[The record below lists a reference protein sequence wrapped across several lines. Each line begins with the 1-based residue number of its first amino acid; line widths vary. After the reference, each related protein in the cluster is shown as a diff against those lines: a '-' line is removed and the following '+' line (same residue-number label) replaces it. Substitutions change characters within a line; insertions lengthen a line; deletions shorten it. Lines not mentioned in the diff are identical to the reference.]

1 MLMQTKRG
9 ILVAKYQVSLSTN
22 FLGGMAIMKS
32 NKNGL
37 DEMQR
42 ARRDKI
48 GNQSFMLMF
57 SLLMLDAGLYGFG
70 LRWLAYPA
78 NVICIITVCM
88 IIYLARVIASDSYLS
103 PKAQGSTPIMR
114 LTPIVVF
121 SIIMA
126 IAAAILSGRL
136 SFLRIVRS
144 PEDNSA
150 IILFIVSFVGL
161 IIALIVTIIKRV
173 NNKDK

>member
-1 MLMQTKRG
+1 
-9 ILVAKYQVSLSTN
+9 
-22 FLGGMAIMKS
+22 MKS